1 MKYSTD
7 KNINKDVAQLVR
19 LGWQFSHRGK
29 HGKLTPPIGKV
40 FLTVPCSPSD
50 RNSFKNFR
58 RDVQRYNLTYEY

>member
-1 MKYSTD
+1 MKYSND
-7 KNINKDVAQLVR
+7 KDINNNVAELVR

-29 HGKLTPPIGKV
+29 HGKLTSPIGKS

-58 RDVQRYNLTYEY
+58 RDVQRCNLTYGY

>member
-29 HGKLTPPIGKV
+29 HGKLTPPIGTV

-50 RNSFKNFR
+50 RNSFKSFR
-58 RDVQRYNLTYEY
+58 RDVQRYNLTYKY